1 MTAPMSARDGSAFSG
16 YKVNQNILQ
25 HDTIMEHQ
33 YMNEGMCG
41 FFRIFAHATNREFD
55 SCHRKFKGKV
65 FGLQACV
72 CQIYFV
78 SL

>member
-41 FFRIFAHATNREFD
+41 FFRIFAHATNQHQPLSLWPTIHCYRVSTD
-55 SCHRKFKGKV
+55 SKPALTR
-65 FGLQACV
+65 
-72 CQIYFV
+72 
-78 SL
+78 